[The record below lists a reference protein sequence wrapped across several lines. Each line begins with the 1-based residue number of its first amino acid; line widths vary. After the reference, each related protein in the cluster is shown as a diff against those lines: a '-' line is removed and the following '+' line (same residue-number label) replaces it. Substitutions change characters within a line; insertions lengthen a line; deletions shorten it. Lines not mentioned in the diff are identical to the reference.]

1 MLWRPQ
7 PNYATHFVRPC
18 GGRGRRCLRRPPDRS
33 SRIASDD
40 DATRTTAISS
50 TYGATFFSVPGDSA
64 RDARASAA
72 PLSLTPSRVVIKP
85 S

>member
-18 GGRGRRCLRRPPDRS
+18 SGRRCLRRPPDRS

-50 TYGATFFSVPGDSA
+50 TYGATFFSVPA
-64 RDARASAA
+64 NPPEMPVR
-72 PLSLTPSRVVIKP
+72 LSLSLLLLLGL